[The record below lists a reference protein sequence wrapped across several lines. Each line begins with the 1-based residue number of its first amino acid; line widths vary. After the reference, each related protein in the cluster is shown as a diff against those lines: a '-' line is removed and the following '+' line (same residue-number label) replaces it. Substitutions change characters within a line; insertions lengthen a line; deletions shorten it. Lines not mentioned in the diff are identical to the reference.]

1 MLLGGCRVLLICLKG
16 FSFSVWNVVGS
27 CICHLISCG
36 FTDTKKQF
44 SDQASCSFTRA
55 VSWCQKTETEWM
67 IPCGKKVSGPSQA
80 VRLTML
86 PPTHFLDT
94 SIQSELWKPKKP
106 ELNWEEQQPSF
117 LRDCLCLIK
126 CSALSPYAH
135 CILDPCDQCYGS
147 PLWASIWRQ
156 IFSGRPVLWR
166 PCHKQA
172 Y

>member
-80 VRLTML
+80 VRLTVL
-86 PPTHFLDT
+86 PPTHFFGYIYT
-94 SIQSELWKPKKP
+94 IRVVESQEAWVELGRAAAILSQRLFV
-106 ELNWEEQQPSF
+106 LNKMLSSF
-117 LRDCLCLIK
+117 TLCTLHTG
-126 CSALSPYAH
+126 PM
-135 CILDPCDQCYGS
+135 
-147 PLWASIWRQ
+147 W
-156 IFSGRPVLWR
+156 PVLWF
-166 PCHKQA
+166 PSMSLYLKTNIFWKA
-172 Y
+172 SAMETLS